1 MRTGLIALAL
11 LGLLAACGSRTELT
25 PKPGM
30 GTVPK
35 AVAATKPATPS
46 QLMTPSTQARPD
58 RRADLLTKSEERDED
73 PFDLPPGP
81 SNGTGTAAAAAA
93 RDSTAPVPKER

>member
-1 MRTGLIALAL
+1 MTPRRIAPLL
-11 LGLLAACGSRTELT
+11 LLGSLGLLAACGSRTHLH
-25 PKPGM
+25 PRPGM

-35 AVAATKPATPS
+35 AVAAEAPQTPD

-58 RRADLLTKSEERDED
+58 RKADLLTKSEERQDD

-81 SNGTGTAAAAAA
+81 DNG
-93 RDSTAPVPKER
+93 R